1 MVTVVCC
8 NNTYRDLRTMG
19 SDGGAMIV
27 MLVAGLL
34 RAGLIVYG
42 EWQDTQMEVPYT
54 DIDYTVFSDAAR
66 LMVEGK
72 SPFERHT
79 YRYSPLLAL
88 VLVPNILLH
97 RCWGKLLF
105 AAAGSNFLLRFPCF
119 FLFLFL
125 VDVLLPRSLECR
137 QQCVQRAVD

>member
-1 MVTVVCC
+1 
-8 NNTYRDLRTMG
+8 MG

-88 VLVPNILLH
+88 VLVPNTLLH

-105 AAAGSNFLLRFPCF
+105 AAAGSNFTLHFPCF
-119 FLFLFL
+119 VFCFLFL
-125 VDVLLPRSLECR
+125 VDVPPP
-137 QQCVQRAVD
+137 

>member
-1 MVTVVCC
+1 
-8 NNTYRDLRTMG
+8 MG

-42 EWQDTQMEVPYT
+42 EWQDTHMEVPYT

-66 LMVEGK
+66 LMMEGK

-88 VLVPNILLH
+88 VLVPNTLLY

-105 AAAGSNFLLRFPCF
+105 AAAGSHFLLRFPCSVF
-119 FLFLFL
+119 G
-125 VDVLLPRSLECR
+125 
-137 QQCVQRAVD
+137 